1 MAKMMDIEQAESV
14 DTVIVNSPAKV
25 RKLNEV
31 EATADYGII
40 STVRQL
46 LLLRSRSIFTGNIP
60 LGANNDFYLGTD
72 QLRDVLRI

>member
-14 DTVIVNSPAKV
+14 DTVIVNSPTKV

-46 LLLRSRSIFTGNIP
+46 LLLRSRSIFTGNVP
-60 LGANNDFYLGTD
+60 LGANNDFYLGAD
-72 QLRDVLRI
+72 PLRDVLRI